1 MAAAPGHA
9 VLLGL
14 PLFLVFRL
22 QGRGRRH
29 VVRRTRVCSRR
40 RAGRRPDLADGAS
53 GASHER
59 VGRWHA
65 DGHQWVIT
73 STGWFS
79 DVKTLIYFGSL
90 GALSGFAFWS
100 R

>member
-1 MAAAPGHA
+1 MAAALGHA

-22 QGRGRRH
+22 KGVGQRH

-59 VGRWHA
+59 VGRWRA
-65 DGHQWVIT
+65 DGHQWGSSGCCRLASRGLAT
-73 STGWFS
+73 S
-79 DVKTLIYFGSL
+79 
-90 GALSGFAFWS
+90 
-100 R
+100 RP